1 MSIDHM
7 LLEAVTAF
15 LLGGS
20 VVSMYRV
27 IAGPSAADR
36 MIGMNMIAGQ
46 VLALLVIFAIQQES
60 TLYFDV
66 AMVYAVFGFIGLLV
80 LIRVMGPKGDAS

>member
-1 MSIDHM
+1 MSIDHI

-27 IAGPSAADR
+27 ILGPTAADR

-46 VLALLVIFAIQQES
+46 ILALLVIFAVQQKS

-80 LIRVMGPKGDAS
+80 LIRVMGPKKGE